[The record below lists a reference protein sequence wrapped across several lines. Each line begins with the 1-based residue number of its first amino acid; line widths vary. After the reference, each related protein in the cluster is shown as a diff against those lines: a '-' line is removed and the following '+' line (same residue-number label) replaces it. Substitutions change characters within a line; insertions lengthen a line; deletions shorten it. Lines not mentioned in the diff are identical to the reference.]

1 MAGASADRGEPLSA
15 EDREILALETET
27 VAGHTC
33 KVIVLEDRIE
43 ADALRA
49 SLASRLDQTPQMCQR
64 LTEVD
69 GELRW
74 VPVPDLDLDA
84 HVVSI
89 EADHPPN
96 AAEFRETVARIFEQ
110 RLDRS
115 RPLWSIDVIPELAW
129 GGSAL
134 IWRVHHALA
143 DGFAWTQMAKRA
155 LWDEGPA
162 GARNASRKH
171 SSAAKPPERKGRRP
185 LSALRAALR
194 EAPQPWR
201 RSPFSGRID
210 VDREVAFAS
219 VELEGL
225 REVARTADG
234 ATLND
239 AILAIVAGALH
250 RWLKRR
256 RGHFGAVRVKVP
268 VSLHIP
274 REAAD
279 PSAQQTPKER

>member
-89 EADHPPN
+89 EADHPPG
-96 AAEFRETVARIFEQ
+96 TRI
-110 RLDRS
+110 
-115 RPLWSIDVIPELAW
+115 
-129 GGSAL
+129 
-134 IWRVHHALA
+134 
-143 DGFAWTQMAKRA
+143 
-155 LWDEGPA
+155 
-162 GARNASRKH
+162 
-171 SSAAKPPERKGRRP
+171 
-185 LSALRAALR
+185 
-194 EAPQPWR
+194 
-201 RSPFSGRID
+201 
-210 VDREVAFAS
+210 
-219 VELEGL
+219 
-225 REVARTADG
+225 
-234 ATLND
+234 
-239 AILAIVAGALH
+239 
-250 RWLKRR
+250 
-256 RGHFGAVRVKVP
+256 
-268 VSLHIP
+268 
-274 REAAD
+274 
-279 PSAQQTPKER
+279 